1 MHVMVL
7 VKAKSRFARGTIWK
21 TSTMSCQ
28 RNFANRKAVCARKL
42 QTADCWGRYYRV
54 AIS

>member
-7 VKAKSRFARGTIWK
+7 VKAKSRFARCTRWQ
-21 TSTMSCQ
+21 TSMMLCQ
-28 RNFANRKAVCARKL
+28 RNFVSGKAVCARKL
-42 QTADCWGRYYRV
+42 QTADCGGRYYRV